1 MWGRKRDNLPQRHF
15 SFPLI
20 YEPSSQ
26 PAPRIQHHQLSFL
39 EHRALGYCY
48 FVNSNCS
55 YFNTMACITVAA
67 ATLPSVPLDFAGNR
81 DRILQS
87 IKIAKEKGATI
98 RTGPEVCF
106 ESLIFIE

>member
-1 MWGRKRDNLPQRHF
+1 LD
-15 SFPLI
+15 I
-20 YEPSSQ
+20 
-26 PAPRIQHHQLSFL
+26 AILSIPT
-39 EHRALGYCY
+39 ALT
-48 FVNSNCS
+48 
-55 YFNTMACITVAA
+55 FNTMACITVAA

-106 ESLIFIE
+106 ESLLFHRVGANVLKLEIPGYGCLDHHLGMSMSSHFFWPYPLIT